1 MRPQGRWSRP
11 RRGPGRMLGW
21 GWLQL
26 LRRRLLPR
34 LRSRCRRHASLDR
47 PDSSLAWIRP
57 R

>member
-26 LRRRLLPR
+26 LPRLLPR
-34 LRSRCRRHASLDR
+34 LSSRRLHHASLGR